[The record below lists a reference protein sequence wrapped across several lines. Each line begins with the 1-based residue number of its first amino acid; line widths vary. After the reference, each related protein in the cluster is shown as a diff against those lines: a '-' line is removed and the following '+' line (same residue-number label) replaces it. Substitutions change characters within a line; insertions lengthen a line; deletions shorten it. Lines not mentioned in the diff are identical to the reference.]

1 MTQRIDFAKESADI
15 TKKFVEFVAATK
27 ENAVEESIRDLVN
40 VRVAQLN
47 NCTFCL
53 DMHVKQ
59 AKIHVERE
67 IRIHLLSVWRESTL
81 FIPRERASTLF
92 APRERAALAWAEV
105 LTRLPE
111 LGVPDEI
118 YERVH
123 TQLNEKEISDLTF
136 VVMAANAWTRVNAGF
151 KTVPGSSDTVL
162 GLDKAGLN

>member
-59 AKIHVERE
+59 AKIHGERNL
-67 IRIHLLSVWRESTL
+67 RLYHLASW
-81 FIPRERASTLF
+81 RASTLF

-111 LGVPDEI
+111 LGVPDDI

-151 KTVPGSSDTVL
+151 KTVPGSSDTML